1 MNEWNE
7 WIGVYTKTNL
17 KNNKH
22 LNYNSLHRCERR
34 LLQKRI
40 DKNRRIVEDSDR
52 YRDRDRDRL
61 SDSE

>member
-52 YRDRDRDRL
+52 YRDRDRL